1 MSCARLRLLQQHPS
15 TRPKPTQPSGR
26 CEMKERRPQLVCV
39 AWCKRAMASPTS
51 SSLTRARLH
60 HLGRTPPSSTSMTAA
75 RSPGGLRYRLR
86 RGKRQLRKLGSSYYS
101 HRCASRHL
109 SSASASRFGAHEAGE
124 PSCLLVAIALHSL
137 HTSARLSDIPILG
150 VVCHT
155 AGRLSPN
162 FSQVAHASHPHLSL
176 RSQAL

>member
-1 MSCARLRLLQQHPS
+1 MRGVVQTCNGVADQQLSHESKAASFGQDTSKLYEHDGGQKPWRAEIPAAPGQKAAAKAGLVVLFTPLCIALRVSSVKSKYLL
-15 TRPKPTQPSGR
+15 
-26 CEMKERRPQLVCV
+26 LI
-39 AWCKRAMASPTS
+39 ASS
-51 SSLTRARLH
+51 
-60 HLGRTPPSSTSMTAA
+60 
-75 RSPGGLRYRLR
+75 
-86 RGKRQLRKLGSSYYS
+86 
-101 HRCASRHL
+101 

>member
-1 MSCARLRLLQQHPS
+1 MRGVVQTCNGVADQQLSHES
-15 TRPKPTQPSGR
+15 KAASFGQDTSKLYEHDGGQKPWRAEIPAAPGQKAAAKAG
-26 CEMKERRPQLVCV
+26 LVV
-39 AWCKRAMASPTS
+39 LFTPLASS
-51 SSLTRARLH
+51 
-60 HLGRTPPSSTSMTAA
+60 
-75 RSPGGLRYRLR
+75 
-86 RGKRQLRKLGSSYYS
+86 
-101 HRCASRHL
+101 

>member
-1 MSCARLRLLQQHPS
+1 MRGVVQTCNGVADQQLSHES
-15 TRPKPTQPSGR
+15 KAASFGQDTSKLYERDGGQKPWRAEIPAAPGQKAAAKAG
-26 CEMKERRPQLVCV
+26 LVV
-39 AWCKRAMASPTS
+39 
-51 SSLTRARLH
+51 
-60 HLGRTPPSSTSMTAA
+60 
-75 RSPGGLRYRLR
+75 
-86 RGKRQLRKLGSSYYS
+86 YYS